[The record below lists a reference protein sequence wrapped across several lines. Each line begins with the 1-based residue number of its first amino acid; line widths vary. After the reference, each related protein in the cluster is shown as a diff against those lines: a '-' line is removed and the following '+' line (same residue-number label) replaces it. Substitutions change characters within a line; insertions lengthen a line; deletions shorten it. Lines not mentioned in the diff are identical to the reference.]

1 MIACARA
8 YVFNKCSLDR
18 HSPTCKGIISPAL
31 LGFSVLEAMA
41 SAYFTPSC
49 YGQPLAAVIT
59 FYVGLFIFNIP
70 IIPMEVPRDF
80 GVKFLTSQ
88 TVHRRTVWI
97 HYSKRRQVSV
107 IYLTCIILCSYWMIH
122 TRTSFFS
129 DGPGLLD
136 RFETQES
143 HQFLRTYNKN
153 LYYFARRNSV

>member
-1 MIACARA
+1 MIACARV

-41 SAYFTPSC
+41 SAYFLPSC

-80 GVKFLTSQ
+80 RDNFLTSQ
-88 TVHRRTVWI
+88 TVHRRTLWI
-97 HYSKRRQVSV
+97 HFYLKKEASQWHLPLMYYS
-107 IYLTCIILCSYWMIH
+107 CSYWMIH

-143 HQFLRTYNKN
+143 
-153 LYYFARRNSV
+153 SVPSNVQ

>member
-41 SAYFTPSC
+41 SAYFTPSR

-59 FYVGLFIFNIP
+59 FYVELFIFNIP
-70 IIPMEVPRDF
+70 IIPMEVPHDF
-80 GVKFLTSQ
+80 GEKFLTSQ

-97 HYSKRRQVSV
+97 RFQFKKGDKSV
-107 IYLTCIILCSYWMIH
+107 ASTSHVLFLLLLNDSYKNLIFLRW
-122 TRTSFFS
+122 T
-129 DGPGLLD
+129 LD
-136 RFETQES
+136 RT
-143 HQFLRTYNKN
+143 LRPPWS
-153 LYYFARRNSV
+153 FWDAREPSVPPNVQ